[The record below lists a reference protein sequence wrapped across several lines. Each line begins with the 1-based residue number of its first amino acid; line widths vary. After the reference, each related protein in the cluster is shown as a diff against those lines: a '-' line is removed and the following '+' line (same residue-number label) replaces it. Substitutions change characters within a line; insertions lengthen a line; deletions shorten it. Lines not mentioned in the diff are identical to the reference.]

1 MIAVT
6 LTDAGAQKLRDFTR
20 ANMNKFIAMVVDDKL
35 IWAPLVRGEFS
46 KNTVLTGNGQP
57 HGLTQEEVGLI
68 MAALGK

>member
-6 LTDAGAQKLRDFTR
+6 LTNAGAQKLRDFTR
-20 ANMNKFIAMVVDDKL
+20 ANINTFIAMVVDDRL

-57 HGLTQEEVGLI
+57 HGLTQEEVELNL
-68 MAALGK
+68 AALGK